1 MKRGIVTKYEA
12 EREEEKK
19 KKNGGKKEWR
29 KEIKEAGFLVASHA
43 CSELV
48 YSLELG

>member
-12 EREEEKK
+12 ERGEEKK
-19 KKNGGKKEWR
+19 KMEGKGVEERNKR
-29 KEIKEAGFLVASHA
+29 GSFLVASHA

>member
-19 KKNGGKKEWR
+19 KKMEGKKSGGKM
-29 KEIKEAGFLVASHA
+29 IS
-43 CSELV
+43 C
-48 YSLELG
+48 

>member
-12 EREEEKK
+12 ERGGKE
-19 KKNGGKKEWR
+19 KNGGKKVEER
-29 KEIKEAGFLVASHA
+29 NKRGRLP
-43 CSELV
+43 CSQPCLLELV